1 MKTFTELALAP
12 ELTTALAKGG
22 FDAPTPIQAQA
33 IPLALDG
40 HDIMGLAQTGTGK
53 TLAFGVPILN
63 AVFQTPGKPAPNTA
77 KALILAPTR
86 ELVNQ
91 IAGTLTS
98 LTEQTKVRV
107 TSVVGGA
114 SMVKQLRVLSRGT
127 DVLVAT
133 PGRLLDLL
141 ERRAIDLGQ
150 TRNLVLD
157 EADQMLDIGFIH
169 ALRKIVSYLSENR
182 QTLLF
187 SATMSKQMEQLSRAY
202 LTNPQKVQVN
212 PPNLTA
218 DKIEQSVRF
227 VEKPSKPAAL
237 RDVLG
242 QHPNVAT
249 LVFARTKHGAEK
261 LKKGLVADGYAATSV
276 HGNKS
281 QGQRDRAI
289 KQFHAGE
296 MQILVATDV
305 AARGIDIPTV
315 GLVVNYDLP
324 NVPENYVHRI
334 GRTARAGR
342 SGVAVTL
349 CASDERKLL
358 KDVEKLIKKGI
369 PVEGDVP
376 DHDWNPKKE
385 PQRPKTFKPKRRRR
399 GGKPNAQTSGG
410 AATAHKP
417 RRRKP
422 RSQKN
427 AA

>member
-1 MKTFTELALAP
+1 MKSFEELALTP
-12 ELTTALAKGG
+12 ELATTLASGG
-22 FDAPTPIQAQA
+22 FTVPTPIQAQA
-33 IPLALDG
+33 IPLALKG

-53 TLAFGVPILN
+53 TLAFGLPMLDAIM
-63 AVFQTPGKPAPNTA
+63 QTRGKPATKTT

-91 IAGTLTS
+91 IAQTLKS
-98 LTEQTKVRV
+98 LTVQTKVRV
-107 TSVVGGA
+107 TNVVGGT
-114 SMVKQLRVLSRGT
+114 SIGKQLQVLARGT

-133 PGRLLDLL
+133 PGRLIDLL
-141 ERRAIDLGQ
+141 ERGGLDLSK
-150 TRNLVLD
+150 TRHLVLD

-169 ALRKIVSYLSENR
+169 ALRKIVPYLNEDR

-187 SATMSKQMEQLSRAY
+187 SATMSRQMEQLSRAY
-202 LTNPQKVQVN
+202 LTNPRKVQVN

-227 VEKPSKPAAL
+227 VEKPNKPAVL

-242 QHPNVAT
+242 QHPNTTT

-261 LKKGLVADGYAATSV
+261 LKNGLVADGFAASSV

-289 KQFHAGE
+289 MQFRSGD

-305 AARGIDIPTV
+305 AARGIDIPAV
-315 GLVVNYDLP
+315 GLVVNYELP

-349 CASDERKLL
+349 CASDESKQLR
-358 KDVEKLIKKGI
+358 DVEKLIKTVI
-369 PVEGDVP
+369 HVEGDAP
-376 DHDWNPKKE
+376 DHMRDPRKDAQHPKAS
-385 PQRPKTFKPKRRRR
+385 KPKRRRHR
-399 GGKPNAQTSGG
+399 S
-410 AATAHKP
+410 KP
-417 RRRKP
+417 RGHQPDNASNQNKSHRRKP
-422 RSQKN
+422 RQRN
-427 AA
+427 AAA